1 MAQPTYTVGQ
11 LARMSGTSVRTLH
24 HYEDMG
30 LLVPARRANGYRTYT
45 SADAERLQQILLFRA
60 CGMELG
66 QIRELLDAPGY
77 SARDALEG
85 HMARLREQRAELDQ
99 LIGTVEDTI
108 LHMDE
113 GIAME
118 DERRFEGL
126 KRKAVEENEAKY
138 GAEARRRHGDAAVDA
153 ANERLL
159 GMSEQEW
166 NDVNALEASIIEQL
180 KAAMATGDAAGPE
193 ARALCDMHARWIEL
207 HWGKGAYNRE
217 AHIQLAHGYLA
228 NDGFRTYYD
237 SRAGEG
243 ACEFLVAALD
253 AWAEA

>member
-1 MAQPTYTVGQ
+1 MAQATYTVGQ

-77 SARDALEG
+77 SARDALE
-85 HMARLREQRAELDQ
+85 
-99 LIGTVEDTI
+99 
-108 LHMDE
+108 
-113 GIAME
+113 ME

>member
-1 MAQPTYTVGQ
+1 MAQATYTVGQ

-217 AHIQLAHGYLA
+217 AHRMLAQGYLC
-228 NDGFRTYYD
+228 NDGFRAYYD
-237 SRAGEG
+237 GRAGKG
-243 ACEFLVAALD
+243 ATEFLVAALE
-253 AWAEA
+253 AWLAE